1 MAVSEANLSP
11 YMFICT
17 FHLSEKRDQM
27 HFIILRKYLIAQPT
41 TVSVKPLISTF
52 RQSYLNVVL
61 RYAVYL

>member
-11 YMFICT
+11 YMFLCT

-41 TVSVKPLISTF
+41 TVSVKPLIST
-52 RQSYLNVVL
+52 LLGHKLLVVNSCMDK
-61 RYAVYL
+61 